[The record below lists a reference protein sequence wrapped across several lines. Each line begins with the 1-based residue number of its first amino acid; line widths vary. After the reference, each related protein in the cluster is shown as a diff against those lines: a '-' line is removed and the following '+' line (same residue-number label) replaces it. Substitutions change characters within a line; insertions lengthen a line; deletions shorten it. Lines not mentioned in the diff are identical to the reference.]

1 MSKRERYGIVKAN
14 VMQDP
19 DLSLTSKAVYGL
31 LCTFAN
37 KERECFPTIT
47 HLSELLSVSRRT
59 IERAI
64 VELKEKKY
72 VTKEGRN
79 FKLY

>member
-19 DLSLTSKAVYGL
+19 SLSLTSKAVYGL

-64 VELKEKKY
+64 VELKDKEY
-72 VTKEGRN
+72 VNKEGRN

>member
-19 DLSLTSKAVYGL
+19 DLSITGKAVYAL

-59 IERAI
+59 VERAI
-64 VELKEKKY
+64 VELKDKEY
-72 VTKEGRN
+72 VTKKGRD